1 MEKSNKSNK
10 KEKRTR
16 NWGFIFYPDSAPTNW
31 REILTAYHTD
41 IVISPLHDKDINP
54 CTNEPKKPHWH
65 GAIIFEG
72 PKTRAQ
78 AQEIVDAINGTN
90 VQDIKSLNG
99 DIRYFTHIDNPEK
112 AQYDR
117 ADIVSIGAF
126 DVDECFKRSIDKYN
140 TISEML
146 DYIET
151 NNITEFFMF
160 LKYCREEKFETWFKQ
175 LCDNSFIIREYIT
188 SKRNYLKDISLTG
201 SKYDE
206 ED

>member
-1 MEKSNKSNK
+1 MQNSTKS

-16 NWGFIFYPDSAPTNW
+16 NWGFIFYPDSAPKNW
-31 REILTAYHTD
+31 KDILIEHHTD
-41 IVISPLHDKDINP
+41 IVISPLHDRDVNP
-54 CTNEPKKPHWH
+54 TGEPKKPHWH
-65 GAIIFEG
+65 CAIIFEG

-78 AQEIVDAINGTN
+78 AQEVADSVNGVN
-90 VQDIKSLNG
+90 VQYIKSLNG

-117 ADIVSIGAF
+117 ADIINIGAF

-151 NNITEFFMF
+151 NNITEFFIF
-160 LKYCREEKFETWFKQ
+160 LKYCREEKFDTWFKQ

-188 SKRNYLKDISLTG
+188 SKRNYLKDISLTSG
-201 SKYDE
+201 KYDE
-206 ED
+206 EE